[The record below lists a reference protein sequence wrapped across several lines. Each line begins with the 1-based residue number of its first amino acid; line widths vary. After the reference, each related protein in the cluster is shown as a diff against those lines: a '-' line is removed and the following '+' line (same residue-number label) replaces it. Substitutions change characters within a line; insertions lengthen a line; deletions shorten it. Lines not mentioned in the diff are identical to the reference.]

1 MKSYFNFT
9 KRQKIGI
16 ITIAIIIVLQIVLL
30 NLNQIRTVPNPIL
43 VDDDKYEI
51 ISKIDLYQP
60 NDISK
65 KPKKSK
71 QKISYKPF
79 NPNDYSENQWKNIGF
94 SSKQA
99 STIVKY
105 KNSINGF
112 KSKND
117 VKKIY
122 VISDEKYKEI
132 EPFLVFNQS
141 KIIKNDFKN
150 DKYFDTLNKT
160 SQLTIKAE
168 INSATLE
175 DLKNIVG
182 IGEYTAKNILMRRVA
197 LGGFHSIDQLNEVNG
212 VYGDNIEL
220 IKQQLFVDTTKIKK
234 LNANELSIPQ
244 LKKHPYISW
253 NVAQAITNERLK
265 GNLNNLQ
272 FLVDEKKLLTQK
284 ELTNLIPYI
293 KF

>member
-79 NPNDYSENQWKNIGF
+79 NPNDYTENQWKNIGF

-99 STIVKY
+99 AT
-105 KNSINGF
+105 
-112 KSKND
+112 
-117 VKKIY
+117 KKIY

-182 IGEYTAKNILMRRVA
+182 IGEYTAKNILMRREA

-265 GNLNNLQ
+265 GNLNDLQ

-284 ELTNLIPYI
+284 ELNNLIPYI